1 MAIVYNIVDIRGVAA
16 EPVIEEILFENK
28 TVSEGYVTFE
38 DDIKAETIFTEG
50 SATVTMQAYTAGAPA
65 SSGSLTAFD
74 CVVTP
79 VKVQFYQEFDPNT
92 IRFSRFKRDIKAG
105 AWEILSSEF
114 ERIMIGGVYA
124 KKISADFE
132 NKYWNGAT
140 TATKV
145 SVAAGANTVEEK
157 AQVAAMPTTLFD
169 SITTRLIWNACNPTM
184 TPSVGG
190 RVNVAGVTITSTNIK
205 TEYDRVYAAINPVV
219 LASQF
224 MPYLYVPHAHKQ
236 LINQYNNVATN
247 FKDVFVIMNGKYF
260 LYDLEIKFVPLPANV
275 IIAAPKEHLF
285 WCTDLVSDINK
296 VQIDKIALNREDMF
310 IKTNATITSHVANQV
325 YNVLYT
331 G

>member
-1 MAIVYNIVDIRGVAA
+1 MAIVYNVVDIRGVAA

-50 SATVTMQAYTAGAPA
+50 RATATMQAYTAGAPA
-65 SSGSLTAFD
+65 SAGSLDAFD
-74 CVVTP
+74 CPVTP
-79 VKVQFYQEFDPNT
+79 IKVQYYQEFDPNT
-92 IRFSRFKRDIKAG
+92 VRFSRFKRDIKAG
-105 AWEILSSEF
+105 AWEILSTEF

-124 KKISADFE
+124 KNISADFE

-145 SVAAGANTVEEK
+145 SVAAGGNTVTEK

-169 SITTRLIWNACNPTM
+169 SITTTIIWNACNPTL

-190 RVNVAGVTITSTNIK
+190 RIPVAGTTITNTNIK
-205 TEYDRVYAAINPVV
+205 TEYDKVYAAIPAEV
-219 LASQF
+219 LASSFQ
-224 MPYLYVPHAHKQ
+224 PYLYAPHAHKQ
-236 LINQYNNVATN
+236 LINQFNNVATN

-260 LYDLEIKFVPLPANV
+260 LYDLEIKFVPYPANV
-275 IIAAPKEHLF
+275 ILAAPKEHLF
-285 WCTDLVSDINK
+285 WCTDLVADINK
-296 VQIDKIALNREDMF
+296 MQIDKIALNREDMF
-310 IKTNATITSHVANQV
+310 IKTNATIAAHVANQA